1 MVAGVVSER
10 LLGIQWGGANG
21 GWGGTM
27 MWGGERSG
35 VGGWVWAERS

>member
-10 LLGIQWGGANG
+10 LLGIQWGG
-21 GWGGTM
+21 
-27 MWGGERSG
+27 ERSG